1 MPAMQNYRVIVSSD
15 AADDLDGMARYI
27 ASLYRVES
35 GHNYANR
42 ILGKLASL
50 SYTAD
55 MYRYSQF
62 ATARRIHP
70 KAKTLSIMNHKWTVV
85 FHIDGD
91 FVIIDRFIP
100 SKLMVD

>member
-1 MPAMQNYRVIVSSD
+1 MPAMQNYRVIVSND

-85 FHIDGD
+85 FHIDGN

>member
-15 AADDLDGMARYI
+15 AAVDLNEMTRYI

-35 GHNYANR
+35 GHNYVNR

-62 ATARRIHP
+62 AKARRIHP

-100 SKLMVD
+100 SRLMMD

>member
-1 MPAMQNYRVIVSSD
+1 MPTMRNYRVIVSSD
-15 AADDLDGMARYI
+15 AADDLKEMTRYI

-35 GHNYANR
+35 GHNYVNR

>member
-15 AADDLDGMARYI
+15 AADDLNEMTRYI